1 MALFF
6 INVIRGDSAD
16 RGDSSS
22 EQRGRAW
29 RRAPG
34 APPCSSSLIYTWA
47 TNRSTTASILHPRE
61 DQYGPQAVWR
71 RSSLVNRSNRLG
83 VLLHGCMHDAS
94 ASVASELA
102 CAYIYTHLHGR
113 KPTTPSIMESTKT
126 PDSKLAKSHAYTR
139 IRLHKSIHASHLIG
153 QKRSRRLVYLSKK
166 LNKDACTYG
175 SSDHNDHVPSGSAE
189 LRPRRPR
196 PKRLRRAPT
205 TTTTS

>member
-22 EQRGRAW
+22 EQRGRAR

-34 APPCSSSLIYTWA
+34 TPPCSSSLICTWA

-83 VLLHGCMHDAS
+83 VLLHGCMHDAL

-153 QKRSRRLVYLSKK
+153 QKRSRRLVYLPKK

-175 SSDHNDHVPSGSAE
+175 SFDHQ
-189 LRPRRPR
+189 
-196 PKRLRRAPT
+196 T
-205 TTTTS
+205 TTTMSRAALPISDHLDHKTTSQ

>member
-22 EQRGRAW
+22 EQRGRAR

-34 APPCSSSLIYTWA
+34 APPCPSSLTWA

-83 VLLHGCMHDAS
+83 VLLHGCMHDAL

-113 KPTTPSIMESTKT
+113 KPTTPSVMESTKT
-126 PDSKLAKSHAYTR
+126 PDSKLAKSHAYMR

-153 QKRSRRLVYLSKK
+153 QKRSRRLVYLPKK

-175 SSDHNDHVPSGSAE
+175 SSDHQTTTTTPREAPPSSDHVNQ
-189 LRPRRPR
+189 RPRRPC
-196 PKRLRRAPT
+196 PERLH
-205 TTTTS
+205 

>member
-1 MALFF
+1 MAIFF

-22 EQRGRAW
+22 EQRGRAR

-34 APPCSSSLIYTWA
+34 APPCPSSLTWA

-61 DQYGPQAVWR
+61 DQYDPQVVWR

-83 VLLHGCMHDAS
+83 VLLHGCMHDAL

-113 KPTTPSIMESTKT
+113 KPTTPSVMESTKT
-126 PDSKLAKSHAYTR
+126 PDSQESSIYAYTSTQKHTCKPSDR
-139 IRLHKSIHASHLIG
+139 AEEVKMTCLFAEKANKIRSMYTCIYICTDAS
-153 QKRSRRLVYLSKK
+153 Q
-166 LNKDACTYG
+166 
-175 SSDHNDHVPSGSAE
+175 
-189 LRPRRPR
+189 
-196 PKRLRRAPT
+196 
-205 TTTTS
+205 

>member
-6 INVIRGDSAD
+6 INVTRGDSAD

-22 EQRGRAW
+22 EQRGRARW
-29 RRAPG
+29 HALG
-34 APPCSSSLIYTWA
+34 TPPCSSSLIYTWA

-83 VLLHGCMHDAS
+83 VLLHGCMHEAL
-94 ASVASELA
+94 ASVAFELA

-113 KPTTPSIMESTKT
+113 KPTTPSVMESTKT
-126 PDSKLAKSHAYTR
+126 PDSKLAKSHAYTH

-153 QKRSRRLVYLSKK
+153 QKRSR
-166 LNKDACTYG
+166 
-175 SSDHNDHVPSGSAE
+175 
-189 LRPRRPR
+189 
-196 PKRLRRAPT
+196 
-205 TTTTS
+205 